1 MKTLAQSCPQS
12 LPLAGSRWGWWMWE
26 TGRLPQWWLVW
37 MELKYKC
44 NRFYTSKTK
53 YDETCCLTK
62 SNSGWVNS
70 TTWKLCGESTYS
82 CGVAMTSCKANSYV
96 ILRYTITNIH
106 TPLIDTVFVIFCL
119 VDYTIS
125 SHSGPWS
132 WCSPGDSDTGMSNY
146 FSC

>member
-1 MKTLAQSCPQS
+1 MVLVCVKLSQGPWYENTSSKLSIISPS
-12 LPLAGSRWGWWMWE
+12 GWVQFRVMDVGDSE
-26 TGRLPQWWLVW
+26 IAAVMVGVDGA
-37 MELKYKC
+37 EIKC

-53 YDETCCLTK
+53 YDETYCLTK
-62 SNSGWVNS
+62 SNSGWANS

-125 SHSGPWS
+125 SHSGP
-132 WCSPGDSDTGMSNY
+132 
-146 FSC
+146 